1 MTKEKARELLLGM
14 HQAAKGEIRK
24 EHLQEAANE
33 LHKEGTL
40 SKEDLEKIVGGGLHL
55 FGLASSDLVMTGG
68 GPGAD
73 STAYS
78 FSSENPPEKE

>member
-33 LHKEGTL
+33 LHKEGAL
-40 SKEDLEKIVGGGLHL
+40 SKEDLEKIAGGCMHL
-55 FGLASSDLVMTGG
+55 FGLASSDLAMSGG
-68 GPGAD
+68 GPGAE

-78 FSSENPPEKE
+78 FSSENPPKEE